1 MLTALR
7 VGDFRLLWAARTV
20 SVFGTWL
27 LVVAVPAHV
36 FHLTGSLMAAGLALA
51 AEFLPPVLLGPVA
64 GVLVDRWDRRRVMV
78 AADVLRAAAVAS
90 LLFARDPGDLWLV
103 YVALVVESTGTVV
116 FRPAAQAHTPVV
128 VGTGTALSGANALN
142 SVTDGVARLVGAPL
156 GGALMS
162 LVGFHALVVA
172 DVVSYL
178 VSAGLVA
185 SMSKRA
191 RGAKPR
197 GVGEELAAGL
207 AFLRSERTAS
217 ALLVVSTIFLA
228 ANASLS
234 ALLVPFGITAL
245 GGTAAVGLVMSGLGV
260 GFLLGAP
267 LTRFL
272 VDRTRTGPLLACAL
286 VVTSAGFV
294 LLFSSRSLTSA
305 LPAAVLIGLS
315 GSAALVV
322 TQTAVQRVTPA
333 DVLGRVSAVM
343 FTGEAVATF
352 VGALAGPALAELT
365 SPRTAAY
372 AACAVTLL
380 SAAHAA
386 RSIPA
391 VPAATAVVGESS

>member
-1 MLTALR
+1 M
-7 VGDFRLLWAARTV
+7 GDFRLLWAARTV

-36 FHLTGSLMAAGLALA
+36 FELTGSLMATGVALA

-64 GVLVDRWDRRRVMV
+64 GVLVDRWDRRRVML
-78 AADVLRAAAVAS
+78 AADLLRAAAVA
-90 LLFARDPGDLWLV
+90 LLLLVRDPDDLWLV
-103 YVALVVESTGTVV
+103 YVALVIESTGTVV

-142 SVTDGVARLVGAPL
+142 SITDGVARLVGAPL

-162 LVGFHALVVA
+162 LVGFHALVLA
-172 DVVSYL
+172 DIVSYL
-178 VSAGLVA
+178 VSAGLIA
-185 SMSKRA
+185 LMSKRSS
-191 RGAKPR
+191 GNTTTN
-197 GVGEELAAGL
+197 VGKELAEGL

-217 ALLVVSTIFLA
+217 SLLVVTTIFLA

-234 ALLVPFGITAL
+234 ALLVPFGITTL
-245 GGTAAVGLVMSGLGV
+245 GGSAVVGLVLSGLGV

-267 LTRFL
+267 LTRSL
-272 VDRTRTGPLLACAL
+272 VDRLRTGPLLAAAL
-286 VVTSAGFV
+286 VVTSVGFV

-315 GSAALVV
+315 GSAVLVV
-322 TQTAVQRVTPA
+322 AQTALQRVTPTE
-333 DVLGRVSAVM
+333 VLGRVSAVL

-372 AACAVTLL
+372 AACAVTLI
-380 SAAHAA
+380 AAVYA
-386 RSIPA
+386 RSTPSVHQSFA
-391 VPAATAVVGESS
+391 R